1 MAMGIEKIEN
11 TAAIAYK
18 PSILLIIGNGLLEKC
33 DKTPK
38 NKASIRPQKKLRPAN
53 SNSPLFCEFVKN
65 RKVQTSIKPGIT
77 NKR

>member
-38 NKASIRPQKKLRPAN
+38 KQS
-53 SNSPLFCEFVKN
+53 
-65 RKVQTSIKPGIT
+65 
-77 NKR
+77 